1 MAHVHCP
8 ALGVAVDKEGKQET
22 GVKTFKDAKEKG
34 KRKKE
39 KRRGQMQKK
48 SGFGKTKKKERTD
61 NP

>member
-1 MAHVHCP
+1 MTYTD
-8 ALGVAVDKEGKQET
+8 DKRIRKLEG
-22 GVKTFKDAKEKG
+22 
-34 KRKKE
+34 KKE